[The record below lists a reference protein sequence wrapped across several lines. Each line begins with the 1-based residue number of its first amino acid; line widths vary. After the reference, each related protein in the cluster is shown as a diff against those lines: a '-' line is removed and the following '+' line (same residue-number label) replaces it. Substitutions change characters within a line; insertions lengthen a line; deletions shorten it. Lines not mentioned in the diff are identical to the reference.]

1 MKHLLTTLAHNDA
14 CKAFASKSNQ
24 LGNLNAMEETL
35 MIASTYEKKKES
47 MLIVK
52 HNLYSAQQLYERLSP
67 LLKDKVLL
75 FSVEE
80 SMRIEALSENNEVV
94 ANKIEALYRLLH
106 EDDLVVISHVGAYT
120 KFLPDPKVFAQHI
133 VDLKVDQEISY
144 DDLKRTLFEA
154 GYEKVS
160 YVDQPLTY
168 ATRGG
173 IIDVFSMNY
182 DLPLRIEFFDNII
195 DSIRFFDITT
205 KKTVKQIKEATVI
218 CASDILF
225 SKTEEQ
231 QIIDKLYVKFPES
244 ELLDDVQERMERK
257 DFLPADRA
265 LYSLTEESY
274 SIQDYGNFSYQILSS
289 YEDCEEYHKKV
300 FGENVAY
307 IQEMSEIGELLP
319 IYTIA
324 YEFYTFTRKDMKIHR
339 FVSVKEPIFS
349 NISELQTLDIPLER
363 KVEEILTYNQSY
375 EVYVSVSEMEK
386 ELLLQI
392 DKGLEPLFAALPL
405 TNGFIAANEK
415 IVVYT
420 SQELFDTVHYKA
432 RYQNKFKNAEVL
444 QHYQD
449 LQPGDFVVHK
459 LYGVGQYLGIVTR
472 EKDNIHK
479 DYLKVVY
486 KGNDI
491 LFVPLEQFRLVRKFV
506 SKEGASPKLNKLGTK
521 DWEKTK
527 AKVTENV
534 KELADRLVKLYSLR
548 EKHIGF
554 AYSKDT
560 ELQKAFEA
568 DFDYP
573 LTHDQQTATNEI
585 KKDME
590 SEVPMDRLLC
600 GDVGFGKTEVA
611 LRAAFKAIM
620 DNKQVAFLCPTTI
633 LSLQH
638 LQTAVNR
645 LRNFPVNVKVV
656 NRFVSTKETTQI
668 KKDLA
673 EGKIDL
679 LIGTHRLLSKD
690 IKFKDLG
697 LLIIDEEQR
706 FGVEHKEKIKELKT
720 TIDVLSLSATPI
732 PRTLQMSLV
741 GIRSLSQLNTPPVNR
756 LSVQTYVI
764 EKDYGLI
771 KEVIER
777 ELSRNGQVF
786 YVYNKVKNI
795 YSVANK
801 LAKDMK
807 GVRFGVAHGQMSKED
822 LEDVMLQFT
831 NKEYDVLIC
840 TTIIET
846 GIDIPNANT
855 ILVEDADKFGLS
867 QLYQIKG
874 RVGRSSRLAYAYLLY
889 APNKQLT
896 EIATKRLQSMKD
908 FAKLG
913 SGYQIALRDLTIRG
927 AGEMLGPKQAGFID
941 TVGIDMYLEMLND
954 AIKESKGIK
963 IEPEKEIIRTNVKV
977 DAYIPEAFEEED
989 YEKLSLYQQIDGV
1002 TKLSKLSKLYQD
1014 TSDLYG
1020 KLPKQVDLLF
1030 EKKRLDLLVNEKHVD
1045 SFREKDKE
1053 VEVLFS
1059 EAWSSKVDGI
1069 QLFQLATTIS
1079 KDIKIA
1085 YLHKKIVAK
1094 MPKSKNYL
1102 ELMIEFIAQC
1112 GKL

>member
-1 MKHLLTTLAHNDA
+1 MNNLLKVLSHNDA
-14 CKAFASKSNQ
+14 FKAFAAKSNQ
-24 LGNLNAMEETL
+24 LGNLSEVEESL
-35 MIASTYEKKKES
+35 MIASTYQKQKES

-52 HNLYSAQQLYERLSP
+52 HNLYTAQKLYERLSP

-80 SMRIEALSENNEVV
+80 SMRIEALSQNNEVV
-94 ANKIEALYRLLH
+94 ANKVEILYRLLH
-106 EDDLVVISHVGAYT
+106 EDDLVIITHVGAYT
-120 KFLPDPKVFAQHI
+120 KFLPNPKVFAEHI
-133 VDLKVDQEISY
+133 IELKIDQEIGY
-144 DDLKRTLFEA
+144 DSLKQTLFEA
-154 GYEKVS
+154 GYEKVG

-182 DLPLRIEFFDNII
+182 DLPIRIEFFDNVI
-195 DSIRFFDITT
+195 DSIRFFDIST
-205 KKTVKQIKEATVI
+205 KKTVKQIQEATII

-225 SKTEEQ
+225 SQAEETR
-231 QIIDKLYVKFPES
+231 IINQLSTKFADD
-244 ELLDDVQERMERK
+244 ELLEDIKERIGK
-257 DFLPADRA
+257 KAFQPADRA
-265 LYSLTEESY
+265 LYSLLEENY
-274 SIQDYGNFSYQILSS
+274 SIQDYGNFGYRILSS
-289 YEDCEEYHKKV
+289 YEDCEEYHKKI
-300 FGENVAY
+300 FGENIGY
-307 IQEMSEIGELLP
+307 IQEMSEIGEMLP

-339 FVSVKEPIFS
+339 FVSVKQPIFS

-363 KVEEILTYNQSY
+363 KVEEIRTYSQDY

-392 DKGLEPLFAALPL
+392 DKSLESLFASLPL
-405 TNGFIAANEK
+405 ISGFVATNEK
-415 IVVYT
+415 IAVYT

-432 RYQNKFKNAEVL
+432 RYQNKFKDAEVL

-459 LYGVGQYLGIVTR
+459 LYGVGQYLGIVTK
-472 EKDNIHK
+472 EKDGIHK

-527 AKVTENV
+527 EKVSANV
-534 KELADRLVKLYSLR
+534 KELAERLVKLYSLR
-548 EKHIGF
+548 EKHIGH
-554 AYSKDT
+554 AYAPDS
-560 ELQKAFEA
+560 ELQKSFED
-568 DFDYP
+568 DFDYS
-573 LTHDQQTATNEI
+573 LTVDQKTATEEI

-611 LRAAFKAIM
+611 LRAAFKAIT

-638 LQTAVNR
+638 VKTAVAR
-645 LRNFPVNVKVV
+645 MRNFPVTIKVV
-656 NRFVSTKETTQI
+656 NRFVSTKEMTQI

-706 FGVEHKEKIKELKT
+706 FGVEHKEKIKELKN

-764 EKDYGLI
+764 EKDYSLI

-795 YSVANK
+795 YSVASK

-855 ILVEDADKFGLS
+855 ILVENADTFGLS

-889 APNKQLT
+889 APNKQLS

-977 DAYIPEAFEEED
+977 DAYFPEKFEEED

-1002 TKLSKLSKLYQD
+1002 STLGKLNRLYKD

-1020 KLPKQVDLLF
+1020 KLPKQVGMLF
-1030 EKKRLDLLVNEKHVD
+1030 EKKRLDLLVNEKHVE
-1045 SFREKDKE
+1045 SFREKDRD
-1053 VEVLFS
+1053 VEVNFT
-1059 EAWSSKVDGI
+1059 EKWSSSVDGVK
-1069 QLFQLATTIS
+1069 LFQLATTIS
-1079 KDIKIA
+1079 KEIRIA
-1085 YLHKKIVAK
+1085 YVNKKIVAK
-1094 MPKSKNYL
+1094 LPKVKNYL
-1102 ELMIEFIAQC
+1102 ELIIEFIAQC